1 MSAEKVILIFD
12 IGKTNKK
19 ILLFNEQYDV
29 VLEHSSSFDQIED
42 EDGFETENVQ
52 ALEEWILNS
61 FNEIKNN
68 SRYDIKAV
76 NVSAYGA
83 SFVYIDDNGR
93 PILPLYNYLKPFPE
107 ALSSKFEKD
116 YESFNDL
123 ALTTASPNLGCLNSG
138 LQVYRIKHEKQ
149 EAYAATKW
157 ALHLP
162 QYATYV
168 LSKFPCSDMT
178 SIGCHTMLWDFNH
191 NKYAKWVFE
200 EQLDKKLAPIVALD
214 HVTKNNDIQ
223 VGIGIHDSSAALIPY
238 LKSFKEPFL
247 LLSTGTWSI
256 SLQPF
261 NEESLT
267 HQELEQDC
275 LCYIN
280 FLGKP
285 VKAARFFAGKI
296 HETASEKIAI
306 LFNEPLDFYKGL
318 LFKASIYKQIS
329 NDDSDFE
336 SRDLSQYHSAIEAYY
351 HLIDYLI
358 QKQVASTKLALGT
371 TSVTRIFVDG
381 GFSKND
387 IYMYLLAQS
396 FPTMEVY
403 AASVAQA
410 SALGAALVIHD
421 QWNTQSL
428 PSNLI
433 QLRLYTP
440 NN

>member
-1 MSAEKVILIFD
+1 
-12 IGKTNKK
+12 
-19 ILLFNEQYDV
+19 
-29 VLEHSSSFDQIED
+29 
-42 EDGFETENVQ
+42 
-52 ALEEWILNS
+52 
-61 FNEIKNN
+61 
-68 SRYDIKAV
+68 
-76 NVSAYGA
+76 
-83 SFVYIDDNGR
+83 
-93 PILPLYNYLKPFPE
+93 LYNYLKPFPST
-107 ALSSKFEKD
+107 LISKFEKD
-116 YESFNDL
+116 HGSLNDL
-123 ALTTASPNLGCLNSG
+123 ALSTASPNLGCLNSG
-138 LQVYRIKHEKQ
+138 LQVYRIKHEKL
-149 EAYAATKW
+149 EAFAKTKW

-162 QYATYV
+162 QFATYV

-191 NKYAKWVFE
+191 NKYAKWVFK
-200 EQLDKKLAPIVALD
+200 EQLDKKLAPIVSLD
-214 HVTKNNDIQ
+214 HVTKNNDVQ

-261 NEESLT
+261 NEEPLT
-267 HQELEQDC
+267 HKELEQDC

-280 FLGKP
+280 FLGNP

-296 HETASEKIAI
+296 HETASEKIAYH
-306 LFNEPLDFYKGL
+306 FNEPLDFYKGL
-318 LFKASIYKQIS
+318 LFKDSIYKQCTH
-329 NDDSDFE
+329 DDSDFE
-336 SRDLSQYHSAIEAYY
+336 SRDIAQYHSAIEAYY

-358 QKQVASTKLALGT
+358 QKQVASTKLALGKT
-371 TSVTRIFVDG
+371 TVTRIFVDG